1 MENAGELEM
10 KTNVGPLELP
20 AVMDRKLMVGLIAIA
35 VTLCLGCA
43 AQVQTGEPLE
53 TLPTRPL
60 PFKLRFAGGDRN
72 HLPPSLADALDD
84 SSLLELSYT
93 EKVTDQN
100 SAVPAVI
107 SMVDPL
113 TIFGV
118 PLGTY
123 VVHAQATCSLTLK
136 GRVIKNY
143 SAESTVSRTY
153 GLYHGSSFPEL
164 ERQARQA
171 VEQEIEQDVYR
182 DTDEIALATK
192 TDH

>member
-1 MENAGELEM
+1 M
-10 KTNVGPLELP
+10 KTRVRPLELP

-53 TLPTRPL
+53 SLPTRPL
-60 PFKLRFAGGDRN
+60 PLKLRFTSGDRN
-72 HLPPSLADALDD
+72 HFPPSFADALDN

-107 SMVDPL
+107 SMIDPL
-113 TIFGV
+113 TIVGV

-123 VVHAQATCSLTLK
+123 TVHAQATCSLTLK
-136 GRVIKNY
+136 GRIIKSY
-143 SAESTVSRTY
+143 SAESTVSRSY

-164 ERQARQA
+164 EKQARQA
-171 VEQEIEQDVYR
+171 VEQQIEQDVYR

-192 TDH
+192 TEH

>member
-1 MENAGELEM
+1 MESAGELEM
-10 KTNVGPLELP
+10 KTRVRPLELP

-53 TLPTRPL
+53 SLPTRPL
-60 PFKLRFAGGDRN
+60 PLKLRFTSGDRN
-72 HLPPSLADALDD
+72 H
-84 SSLLELSYT
+84 T

-107 SMVDPL
+107 SMIDPL
-113 TIFGV
+113 TIVGV

-123 VVHAQATCSLTLK
+123 TVHAQATCSLTLK
-136 GRVIKNY
+136 GRIIKSY
-143 SAESTVSRTY
+143 SAESTVSRSY

-164 ERQARQA
+164 EKQARQA
-171 VEQEIEQDVYR
+171 VEQQIEQDVYR

-192 TDH
+192 TEH

>member
-1 MENAGELEM
+1 M
-10 KTNVGPLELP
+10 KTGVGSLERP
-20 AVMDRKLMVGLIAIA
+20 AVITRKLMIGLMAMA
-35 VTLCLGCA
+35 VTLCFGCA
-43 AQVQTGEPLE
+43 AQVQTGEPLQDH
-53 TLPTRPL
+53 PTRPL
-60 PFKLRFAGGDRN
+60 PFKSRFSSGDRN

-100 SAVPAVI
+100 SAVPAII
-107 SMVDPL
+107 SFIDPL

-123 VVHAQATCSLTLK
+123 IVHAQATCSLTLK

-171 VEQEIEQDVYR
+171 VEQQIEQDVYR
-182 DTDEIALATK
+182 DTDEIALAAK
-192 TDH
+192 NDH

>member
-10 KTNVGPLELP
+10 KTKVGPLELQP
-20 AVMDRKLMVGLIAIA
+20 VMNRRLMVGLIAIA
-35 VTLCLGCA
+35 MTLCLGCA

-53 TLPTRPL
+53 GLPTRPL
-60 PFKLRFAGGDRN
+60 PFKLGFTGGDRN
-72 HLPPSLADALDD
+72 HLPPSLAEALDD
-84 SSLLELSYT
+84 SSVLKLSYS

-107 SMVDPL
+107 SMIDPL
-113 TIFGV
+113 TIVGM
-118 PLGTY
+118 PLGSYT
-123 VVHAQATCSLTLK
+123 VHAQATCSITLK

-143 SAESTVSRTY
+143 SAESTVSRSY

-171 VEQEIEQDVYR
+171 VEQQIEQDVYR

-192 TDH
+192 TEH

>member
-1 MENAGELEM
+1 M
-10 KTNVGPLELP
+10 KTNVGLLELP
-20 AVMDRKLMVGLIAIA
+20 AAMDRKLMVGLIAIA

-43 AQVQTGEPLE
+43 AQVQTGEPLG
-53 TLPTRPL
+53 TLPTSPL
-60 PFKLRFAGGDRN
+60 PFKLRFTGGDRN
-72 HLPPSLADALDD
+72 HLPASLADALDD
-84 SSLLELSYT
+84 SSPLELSYT

-136 GRVIKNY
+136 DRTIKNY
-143 SAESTVSRTY
+143 SAESTVSRSY

-164 ERQARQA
+164 EKQAREA

-182 DTDEIALATK
+182 DADEIVLATK
-192 TDH
+192 TKH

>member
-1 MENAGELEM
+1 MESAGELEM
-10 KTNVGPLELP
+10 KTRVRPLELP

-53 TLPTRPL
+53 SLPTRPL
-60 PFKLRFAGGDRN
+60 PLKLRFTSGDRN
-72 HLPPSLADALDD
+72 HLPPSFADALDN

-107 SMVDPL
+107 SMIDPL
-113 TIFGV
+113 TIVGV

-123 VVHAQATCSLTLK
+123 TVHAQATCSLTLK
-136 GRVIKNY
+136 GRIIKSY
-143 SAESTVSRTY
+143 SAESTVSRSY

-164 ERQARQA
+164 EKQARQA
-171 VEQEIEQDVYR
+171 VEQQIEQDVYR

-192 TDH
+192 TEH

>member
-1 MENAGELEM
+1 MESAGELEM
-10 KTNVGPLELP
+10 KTRVRPLELP
-20 AVMDRKLMVGLIAIA
+20 AVTDRKLMVGLIAIA

-53 TLPTRPL
+53 SLPTRPL
-60 PFKLRFAGGDRN
+60 PLKLRFTSGDRN
-72 HLPPSLADALDD
+72 HLPPSFADALDD

-107 SMVDPL
+107 SMIDPL
-113 TIFGV
+113 TIVGV

-123 VVHAQATCSLTLK
+123 TVHAQATCSLTLK
-136 GRVIKNY
+136 GRIIKSY
-143 SAESTVSRTY
+143 SAESTVSRSY

-164 ERQARQA
+164 EKQARQA
-171 VEQEIEQDVYR
+171 VEQQIEQDVYR

-192 TDH
+192 TEH

>member
-1 MENAGELEM
+1 MESAGELEM
-10 KTNVGPLELP
+10 KTRVRPLELP
-20 AVMDRKLMVGLIAIA
+20 AVTDRKLMVGLIAIA

-53 TLPTRPL
+53 SLPTRPL
-60 PFKLRFAGGDRN
+60 PLKLRFTSGDRN
-72 HLPPSLADALDD
+72 HLPPSFADALDN

-107 SMVDPL
+107 SMIDPL
-113 TIFGV
+113 TIVGV

-123 VVHAQATCSLTLK
+123 TVHAQATCSLTLK
-136 GRVIKNY
+136 GRIIKSY
-143 SAESTVSRTY
+143 SAESTVSRSY

-164 ERQARQA
+164 EKQARQA
-171 VEQEIEQDVYR
+171 VEQQIEQDVYR

-192 TDH
+192 TEH

>member
-1 MENAGELEM
+1 MESAGELEM
-10 KTNVGPLELP
+10 KTRVRPLELP

-53 TLPTRPL
+53 SLPTRPL
-60 PFKLRFAGGDRN
+60 PLKLRFTSGDRN
-72 HLPPSLADALDD
+72 HFPPSFADALDN

-107 SMVDPL
+107 SMIDPL
-113 TIFGV
+113 TIVGV

-123 VVHAQATCSLTLK
+123 TVHAQATCSLTLK
-136 GRVIKNY
+136 GRIIKSY
-143 SAESTVSRTY
+143 SAESTVSRSY

-164 ERQARQA
+164 EKQARQA
-171 VEQEIEQDVYR
+171 VEQQIEQDVYR

-192 TDH
+192 TEH

>member
-1 MENAGELEM
+1 MGKAGELEI
-10 KTNVGPLELP
+10 KTRVGPLELA
-20 AVMDRKLMVGLIAIA
+20 AVMDRKLMVGLMAIG
-35 VTLCLGCA
+35 VTLCVGCA
-43 AQVQTGEPLE
+43 AQVQTGEPLQD
-53 TLPTRPL
+53 LPTRLL
-60 PFKLRFAGGDRN
+60 PFKSRFTGGDRN

-100 SAVPAVI
+100 SAVPAII
-107 SMVDPL
+107 SFIDPL

-123 VVHAQATCSLTLK
+123 IVHAKATCSLTLK
-136 GRVIKNY
+136 GRIIKTY

-171 VEQEIEQDVYR
+171 VEQQIEQDVYR

-192 TDH
+192 TEH

>member
-1 MENAGELEM
+1 M
-10 KTNVGPLELP
+10 KTRVGPLELP
-20 AVMDRKLMVGLIAIA
+20 PVMARKLMAGFMAIG

-43 AQVQTGEPLE
+43 AQVQTGEPLQD
-53 TLPTRPL
+53 LPTRPL
-60 PFKLRFAGGDRN
+60 SFKSRFTSGDRN

-93 EKVTDQN
+93 EKVSDQN
-100 SAVPAVI
+100 SAVPAII
-107 SMVDPL
+107 SFMDPL

-123 VVHAQATCSLTLK
+123 IVHAQATCSLTLK

-143 SAESTVSRTY
+143 SAESTVSRSY

-171 VEQEIEQDVYR
+171 VEQQIEQDVYR
-182 DTDEIALATK
+182 DTDEIAPAAK